1 MQAAELLEI
10 AKREARRAVG
20 LCEADRDDLAQDA
33 AVHLVNL
40 LDRLDTSRSEA
51 EQRAF
56 MRRCARNNIL
66 TALRKQVRT
75 RVDPTDPSDI
85 EVADDLATPE
95 KIMEAK
101 QVQSVIAQ
109 VLLKAYKSLTPDQ
122 RAHMRVSLG
131 WEEPVEDD
139 GRTKGA
145 RAMIA
150 YRVRERVRQIL
161 REERLDAVDA
171 ETLLG
176 MVRGL

>member
-10 AKREARRAVG
+10 AQGEARRTAG

-40 LDRLDTSRSEA
+40 LDRLDTSRSER

-66 TALRKQVRT
+66 TALRRQARS

-85 EVADDLATPE
+85 EVGDAATPE
-95 KIMEAK
+95 RIMEAK
-101 QVQSVIAQ
+101 QAQSVIAQ
-109 VLLKAYKSLTPDQ
+109 VLLKAYRSLTPGQ

-131 WEEPVEDD
+131 WEDPAEGDE
-139 GRTKGA
+139 RSRGA
-145 RAMIA
+145 RAMVA
-150 YRVRERVRQIL
+150 YRVRERVREIL

-171 ETLLG
+171 ETLLR
-176 MVRGL
+176 MVKGL